1 MYKLEI
7 LHQCVERVKT
17 KSQKVLGLISTF
29 AEVTGE
35 KLVWGAFLPPP
46 PPILN
51 RVKIILAEI

>member
-7 LHQCVERVKT
+7 LHQCVERVET

-29 AEVTGE
+29 VEVAGE

-46 PPILN
+46 ILN
-51 RVKIILAEI
+51 RLKIILAEI

>member
-46 PPILN
+46 SPHP
-51 RVKIILAEI
+51 E